1 MQYLVVMTI
10 TTYYLTIITYYYSI
24 TSPLLHSLNYY
35 YINIS
40 TCTFKLLHIIT
51 YYYALPTL
59 QHIIVYV
66 SVFCGS
72 DIVLQ
77 NLIASCQLAKHQHQI
92 KVMGY

>member
-10 TTYYLTIITYYYSI
+10 TTYYLVIITYYYSI

-59 QHIIVYV
+59 HHIIV
-66 SVFCGS
+66 C
-72 DIVLQ
+72 VL
-77 NLIASCQLAKHQHQI
+77 AGKASTPSCQLAKHQHEI